1 MTVTEIANYLLVDPA
16 SEALRDYRPWYVG
29 FNWIEAGCW
38 FGFALFV
45 LIRHLRFR
53 RTRFEPMYALTFL
66 IFGLTDVVE
75 TGGLTVVLLLLKMMC
90 VIALIALRHLVI
102 QHHPGWRF

>member
-1 MTVTEIANYLLVDPA
+1 MTISDIANHLLVDPT
-16 SEALRDYRPWYVG
+16 SDALVDYAPWYVG
-29 FNWIEAGCW
+29 FNWIEACCW
-38 FGFALFV
+38 FAFAAFI

-53 RTRFEPMYALTFL
+53 RTWFEPMYALSFL
-66 IFGLTDVVE
+66 VFGLTDVVE
-75 TGGLTVVLLLLKMMC
+75 TGGLTVLLLLLKMMC